1 MDKYKKTV
9 LLIFTILICVF
20 SFFSS
25 NAKNLPLLGK
35 VIFIDPGHG
44 GNDPGALYKNLR
56 ESDINLEISLILSEL
71 LIEKG
76 AVVYMTRDSDYDL
89 SVIKTNNIKRS
100 DLYNRSKIIN
110 ESNCDLYL
118 SIHLNADLSSTWY
131 GAQVFYSD
139 VNEENKEIALSIQN
153 VLRKHT
159 NTKRDI
165 SKIIDRYLYKRIKHP
180 GVLIELGFITNP
192 NDRYLLQ
199 NKDYQIKINN
209 LIVEGI
215 IEYYNKK

>member
-1 MDKYKKTV
+1 
-9 LLIFTILICVF
+9 
-20 SFFSS
+20 
-25 NAKNLPLLGK
+25 
-35 VIFIDPGHG
+35 
-44 GNDPGALYKNLR
+44 
-56 ESDINLEISLILSEL
+56 
-71 LIEKG
+71 
-76 AVVYMTRDSDYDL
+76 MTRDSDYDL

>member
-139 VNEENKEIALSIQN
+139 VNKENKEIALSIQN